1 MPRGYQFG
9 FIYNEFNNYRTIAHE
24 ICHGAFHLKHTF
36 AQDDFLAAERSTD
49 NLMDY
54 NDGKTLNHWQWKDI
68 HQPKSV
74 RFKWLQDEE
83 GAESISTN
91 RLIVKFENSELPQQS
106 GEAAFLTLAGLP
118 IAFDDMSL
126 MQEMY
131 FTGKKIEEETN
142 INGQPLSLMT
152 ADRGL
157 LVAFKYGGVFY
168 TPQIEEISSANGLG
182 SKYILKGYLGSDY
195 YESKPNTTTNNI
207 VWWYNNGTW
216 EEIQFQYT
224 PSNYYNAN
232 KYNDKYRGANHFAR
246 FIERR
251 ITGVNG
257 NGLTYTDWL
266 KSLDETDFF
275 DSDILLRKDEDGYW
289 GLLRKAKDGE
299 SNIRLVYSVVN
310 KKTTQTEH
318 FEFDYVLEDWKQTSI
333 ASLSDIPLT
342 PDLIAKILNHYGH
355 STLDVVGLIPVVGEV
370 SDLTNATWYLC
381 EGEYGDAAM
390 SATSMLPLLGDY
402 VAKSVKYSI
411 KVVKAD
417 RVLKTIGFSA
427 EEIQKF
433 QNAIRN
439 CKVDFYADFADA
451 NEEIIEKIV
460 SKPDIIDAWLKSK
473 TWRIRPD
480 RDIFIKY
487 YDVYVNPKYFDQVTG
502 FAIYPGKLG
511 FTKLSDVKRFT
522 RGESQTIKFDRYGK
536 GDNGL
541 YLGRPKDDWSKRSLP
556 PYSENAE
563 YHMYQTTADFPTDI
577 EIIDDEIDAW
587 FDQVGGGHQFLILRK
602 EYTGKSLEEISN
614 AVENGTKIEKFFYT
628 IKDMIG
634 MKWIE
639 EIE

>member
-1 MPRGYQFG
+1 M
-9 FIYNEFNNYRTIAHE
+9 
-24 ICHGAFHLKHTF
+24 
-36 AQDDFLAAERSTD
+36 
-49 NLMDY
+49 
-54 NDGKTLNHWQWKDI
+54 
-68 HQPKSV
+68 
-74 RFKWLQDEE
+74 
-83 GAESISTN
+83 
-91 RLIVKFENSELPQQS
+91 
-106 GEAAFLTLAGLP
+106 
-118 IAFDDMSL
+118 
-126 MQEMY
+126 
-131 FTGKKIEEETN
+131 
-142 INGQPLSLMT
+142 
-152 ADRGL
+152 
-157 LVAFKYGGVFY
+157 
-168 TPQIEEISSANGLG
+168 
-182 SKYILKGYLGSDY
+182 
-195 YESKPNTTTNNI
+195 
-207 VWWYNNGTW
+207 
-216 EEIQFQYT
+216 
-224 PSNYYNAN
+224 
-232 KYNDKYRGANHFAR
+232 
-246 FIERR
+246 
-251 ITGVNG
+251 
-257 NGLTYTDWL
+257 
-266 KSLDETDFF
+266 
-275 DSDILLRKDEDGYW
+275 
-289 GLLRKAKDGE
+289 
-299 SNIRLVYSVVN
+299 
-310 KKTTQTEH
+310 
-318 FEFDYVLEDWKQTSI
+318 
-333 ASLSDIPLT
+333 
-342 PDLIAKILNHYGH
+342 
-355 STLDVVGLIPVVGEV
+355 
-370 SDLTNATWYLC
+370 
-381 EGEYGDAAM
+381 
-390 SATSMLPLLGDY
+390 
-402 VAKSVKYSI
+402 
-411 KVVKAD
+411 
-417 RVLKTIGFSA
+417 
-427 EEIQKF
+427 
-433 QNAIRN
+433 NAIRN